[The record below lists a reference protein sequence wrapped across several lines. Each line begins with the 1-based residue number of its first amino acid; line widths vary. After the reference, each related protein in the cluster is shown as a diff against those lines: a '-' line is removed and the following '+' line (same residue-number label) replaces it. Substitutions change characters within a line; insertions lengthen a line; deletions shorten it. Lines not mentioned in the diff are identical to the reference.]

1 MPGEDVAAVATVVAA
16 ASVAG
21 VMSGQDED
29 DDTLEFHDSDMLEE
43 EDEKEEIV
51 FEAVDDDVE
60 LDLLPGEE
68 YVDSES
74 SDDLIAMGGDET
86 DEDEV
91 MAFAVDEEIEEELIN
106 RYESLAILTSSLQQN
121 VTDETVQD
129 MLVEMNSLRS
139 SEDTDHTEK
148 MFMQLLSTTCQNIQN
163 SGETSEYL
171 SLMDRITSGLVKSD
185 AGDVSSDLIQEEL
198 LQCTSRLLQLQ
209 QRQMD
214 VPSVEPTSLPEVNQH
229 QVDSFQNELA
239 DLRKLFVDE
248 IGALRKELT
257 EK

>member
-1 MPGEDVAAVATVVAA
+1 MPGEEVAAVATVVAA
-16 ASVAG
+16 ASVAEL
-21 VMSGQDED
+21 MSGQDED
-29 DDTLEFHDSDMLEE
+29 DDTLEFHESDTSEE

-68 YVDSES
+68 YVDSDS

-91 MAFAVDEEIEEELIN
+91 MAFAVDEESEEGLAN
-106 RYESLAILTSSLQQN
+106 RYESLAILSSSLQQN
-121 VTDETVQD
+121 VTEETVQD
-129 MLVEMNSLRS
+129 MLTEMNRLRS

-148 MFMQLLSTTCQNIQN
+148 MFMQLLSTTCQNVQG
-163 SGETSEYL
+163 SGETSGYL
-171 SLMDRITSGLVKSD
+171 SLIDGITSGLVKSG
-185 AGDVSSDLIQEEL
+185 AGDVSSDVIQGEL
-198 LQCTSRLLQLQ
+198 LQCTTHLLQLQ

-214 VPSVEPTSLPEVNQH
+214 VPSAEPASLPEVDQH